1 MYLLNISALTSRHM
15 LDLPQVFQPAKAAAG
30 LALLRRLLQQLT
42 LLLGLSWAQS
52 AAGDALS
59 RGRLPA
65 PLPACTWAITLPALV
80 CIVSKMGG
88 TKSICANMSL

>member
-1 MYLLNISALTSRHM
+1 M
-15 LDLPQVFQPAKAAAG
+15 QVFQPAQAAAG

-42 LLLGLSWAQS
+42 LLLWLSWAQS
-52 AAGDALS
+52 AAGDAVS

-80 CIVSKMGG
+80 SG
-88 TKSICANMSL
+88 TCAGCAGRA